1 MRVWNVR
8 VYLVGVTRTV
18 NGTGQVRRSDYTQYH
33 PSTYTWYV
41 PGLVAPMYLESTWD
55 GTGV

>member
-1 MRVWNVR
+1 MNRGKIA
-8 VYLVGVTRTV
+8 YGVIGRFGILIAYNTIPMS
-18 NGTGQVRRSDYTQYH
+18 N
-33 PSTYTWYV
+33 TWYV